1 MLPERFNVRL
11 NGEVPMLARMPNTT
25 EPDAAW
31 SSINRVRVSEGLDPY
46 QAPSGKRQFI
56 AAVALILSSLLLTL
70 IL

>member
-1 MLPERFNVRL
+1 
-11 NGEVPMLARMPNTT
+11 MLARMPNTT